1 MMDEMNVLNAPKK
14 VVDGLTEVFE
24 GLAQM
29 FEGVSDQLELLGA
42 DAAPEDKRVFPVMDQ
57 EAPAVSEKKG
67 TAAPHPRKK
76 PIKKTRKVEEASD
89 KLEEPVTDSNSDAAA
104 DTQAE
109 TENSTGEAEDTAEEN
124 FPADDA
130 DALPWGEDT
139 GQEKDTGQE
148 DEPPDKTKRSDKAQQ
163 PCKQE
168 TPAAAKTQPVVTI
181 TKDDITAVIVAKIKK
196 KRDNNEKIGQ
206 LLKAYGVAQLS
217 DLPPE
222 KYEAFLADV
231 SQI

>member
-1 MMDEMNVLNAPKK
+1 MDEMNALTAPKK
-14 VVDGLTEVFE
+14 VVDGLTGVFE

-42 DAAPEDKRVFPVMDQ
+42 DAVPADKRVFPVVDQ
-57 EAPAVSEKKG
+57 EVPVVSEKKG
-67 TAAPHPRKK
+67 AAAPHPRKK
-76 PIKKTRKVEEASD
+76 PLKKTRKVEEAVDKPEDPANDSD
-89 KLEEPVTDSNSDAAA
+89 SDAGA
-104 DTQAE
+104 DTQLDA
-109 TENSTGEAEDTAEEN
+109 ENSAGEAEDTIEEN

-139 GQEKDTGQE
+139 GQVKDTGQ
-148 DEPPDKTKRSDKAQQ
+148 PDKSQQ
-163 PCKQE
+163 VKQGA
-168 TPAAAKTQPVVTI
+168 PAAAKAQSAVTI

-217 DLPPE
+217 DLPAE

>member
-1 MMDEMNVLNAPKK
+1 MDELNALNAPKK

-42 DAAPEDKRVFPVMDQ
+42 DAVPEDKRIFPVVDQ

-67 TAAPHPRKK
+67 SVAPHPRKK
-76 PIKKTRKVEEASD
+76 PIKKTRKVEEAVDKPEDTANDSESD
-89 KLEEPVTDSNSDAAA
+89 VGT
-104 DTQAE
+104 DTQLDA
-109 TENSTGEAEDTAEEN
+109 ENSAGEAENTTEEN

-139 GQEKDTGQE
+139 GQVKETGKK
-148 DEPPDKTKRSDKAQQ
+148 DEPTDKTKQPDQPQQ
-163 PCKQE
+163 TEQE
-168 TPAAAKTQPVVTI
+168 SPFAAKTQSAVTI

-206 LLKAYGVAQLS
+206 LLKTYGVAQLS
-217 DLPPE
+217 DLPAE

>member
-1 MMDEMNVLNAPKK
+1 MDEMNVLNAPKK

-42 DAAPEDKRVFPVMDQ
+42 DAAPEDKRIFPIVDQ

-67 TAAPHPRKK
+67 AAASHPRKK
-76 PIKKTRKVEEASD
+76 PIKKIRKVEEASD
-89 KLEEPVTDSNSDAAA
+89 KLEEPVTDSNSDATA
-104 DTQAE
+104 DIQPDA
-109 TENSTGEAEDTAEEN
+109 ENSAGEAEEEEN

-139 GQEKDTGQE
+139 GQVKETGRK
-148 DEPPDKTKRSDKAQQ
+148 DEPPDKTKQSASGREK
-163 PCKQE
+163 
-168 TPAAAKTQPVVTI
+168 PVVTI

-196 KRDNNEKIGQ
+196 KRDNNGKIGQ
-206 LLKAYGVAQLS
+206 LLKTYGVAQLS
-217 DLPPE
+217 DLPAE

>member
-1 MMDEMNVLNAPKK
+1 MMDEQNALNAPKK

-24 GLAQM
+24 GLVQM

-42 DAAPEDKRVFPVMDQ
+42 DAVPEDKRIIPVVDQ
-57 EAPAVSEKKG
+57 EASAVSEKKG
-67 TAAPHPRKK
+67 SAAPHPRKK
-76 PIKKTRKVEEASD
+76 PIKKTRKVEEAVDKPEDPVNASD
-89 KLEEPVTDSNSDAAA
+89 GDAGA
-104 DTQAE
+104 DTQLDA
-109 TENSTGEAEDTAEEN
+109 ENSAGEAEDSTEEN

-139 GQEKDTGQE
+139 GQEKETGQK
-148 DEPPDKTKRSDKAQQ
+148 DEPTDKTKQPDKSQQ
-163 PCKQE
+163 AKQE
-168 TPAAAKTQPVVTI
+168 SPAAAKTQSAVMI

-206 LLKAYGVAQLS
+206 LLKTYGVAQLS
-217 DLPPE
+217 DLPTE

>member
-1 MMDEMNVLNAPKK
+1 MMDELNVLNAPKK

-29 FEGVSDQLELLGA
+29 FEGVSDQLELLGT
-42 DAAPEDKRVFPVMDQ
+42 DAASEDKPLRPVVDR
-57 EAPAVSEKKG
+57 EGPAVSEKKG
-67 TAAPHPRKK
+67 VAAPHPRKK
-76 PIKKTRKVEEASD
+76 PVKKTRKVEEVSD
-89 KLEEPVTDSNSDAAA
+89 KLEEPVTDSDSDAAA
-104 DTQAE
+104 DTQPDAE
-109 TENSTGEAEDTAEEN
+109 SPTGEAEDTAEEN

-139 GQEKDTGQE
+139 GQKETDQKEELPDNPQQTKQDASSKEK
-148 DEPPDKTKRSDKAQQ
+148 
-163 PCKQE
+163 
-168 TPAAAKTQPVVTI
+168 PVVTI
-181 TKDDITAVIVAKIKK
+181 TKDDITKVIVTKIKK

-206 LLKAYGVAQLS
+206 LLKTYGVAQLS
-217 DLPPE
+217 DLPVE

>member
-42 DAAPEDKRVFPVMDQ
+42 DAAPEDKRIFPIVNQ

-67 TAAPHPRKK
+67 AAASHPRKK
-76 PIKKTRKVEEASD
+76 PIKKIRKVEEASD
-89 KLEEPVTDSNSDAAA
+89 KLEEPVTDSNSDATA
-104 DTQAE
+104 DIQPDA
-109 TENSTGEAEDTAEEN
+109 ENSAGEAEEEEN
-124 FPADDA
+124 FRADDA
-130 DALPWGEDT
+130 DDLPWS
-139 GQEKDTGQE
+139 KDTGQVKE
-148 DEPPDKTKRSDKAQQ
+148 TTDKTRQPDKAQQ
-163 PCKQE
+163 AKQE
-168 TPAAAKTQPVVTI
+168 SPAAATTSSAVTI

-206 LLKAYGVAQLS
+206 LLKTYGVAQLS
-217 DLPPE
+217 DLPAE

>member
-42 DAAPEDKRVFPVMDQ
+42 DAAPEDKRIFPAVDQ

-67 TAAPHPRKK
+67 AAAPHPRKK

-89 KLEEPVTDSNSDAAA
+89 KLEEPVTDSNSDADA
-104 DTQAE
+104 DIQPDA
-109 TENSTGEAEDTAEEN
+109 ENSAREAEEEEN
-124 FPADDA
+124 FPVDDA
-130 DALPWGEDT
+130 DNLPWSEDT
-139 GQEKDTGQE
+139 GQVKETGQK
-148 DEPPDKTKRSDKAQQ
+148 DEPTDKTRQPDKSHQA
-163 PCKQE
+163 KQE
-168 TPAAAKTQPVVTI
+168 SPAAAMTPSAVTI
-181 TKDDITAVIVAKIKK
+181 TKDDITAVIVTKIKK

-206 LLKAYGVAQLS
+206 LLKTYGVAQLS
-217 DLPPE
+217 DLPAE

>member
-1 MMDEMNVLNAPKK
+1 MMDKMNVLNAPKK

-42 DAAPEDKRVFPVMDQ
+42 DATPEDKRIFPAVNQ
-57 EAPAVSEKKG
+57 EVSAVSEKKG
-67 TAAPHPRKK
+67 AAAPHPRKK
-76 PIKKTRKVEEASD
+76 PIKKTRKVDEASD
-89 KLEEPVTDSNSDAAA
+89 KLEEPVTDSNSDAGA
-104 DTQAE
+104 DTQPGA
-109 TENSTGEAEDTAEEN
+109 ENSAGEAEEEEN

-130 DALPWGEDT
+130 DALPWSEDT
-139 GQEKDTGQE
+139 GQEKETGQK
-148 DEPPDKTKRSDKAQQ
+148 DEPSDKTRQPDKSQQ
-163 PCKQE
+163 AKQE
-168 TPAAAKTQPVVTI
+168 STAAAATPSAVTI

-206 LLKAYGVAQLS
+206 LLKTYGVAQLS
-217 DLPPE
+217 DLPAE

>member
-1 MMDEMNVLNAPKK
+1 MMDEINALTAPKK

-29 FEGVSDQLELLGA
+29 FEGVSDQLELLGT
-42 DAAPEDKRVFPVMDQ
+42 DAVPADKRVFPVMDQ

-67 TAAPHPRKK
+67 AAAPHPRKK
-76 PIKKTRKVEEASD
+76 PLKKTRKVGEAVD
-89 KLEEPVTDSNSDAAA
+89 KLEEPVTDSDSDAA
-104 DTQAE
+104 T
-109 TENSTGEAEDTAEEN
+109 AEDTAEEN

-139 GQEKDTGQE
+139 GQGKDTGQK
-148 DEPPDKTKRSDKAQQ
+148 DEPPDKTKQSASGREK
-163 PCKQE
+163 
-168 TPAAAKTQPVVTI
+168 PVVTI

-206 LLKAYGVAQLS
+206 LLKTYGVAQLS
-217 DLPPE
+217 DLPAE

>member
-42 DAAPEDKRVFPVMDQ
+42 DAALEDKRLFPVMDQ
-57 EAPAVSEKKG
+57 EVPAVSEKKG

-89 KLEEPVTDSNSDAAA
+89 KLREPVIDSNSDAGA
-104 DTQAE
+104 DTQPDA
-109 TENSTGEAEDTAEEN
+109 ENSAGEAEEEEN

-130 DALPWGEDT
+130 DALPWSEDT
-139 GQEKDTGQE
+139 GQKK
-148 DEPPDKTKRSDKAQQ
+148 DEPADKTRQPDKSQQ
-163 PCKQE
+163 AKQE
-168 TPAAAKTQPVVTI
+168 SPAAAATPSAVTI

-206 LLKAYGVAQLS
+206 LLKTYGVAQLS
-217 DLPPE
+217 DLPAE

>member
-1 MMDEMNVLNAPKK
+1 MMDELNALNAPKK

-42 DAAPEDKRVFPVMDQ
+42 DAVPEGKRIFPVVDQ

-67 TAAPHPRKK
+67 SAAPHPRKK
-76 PIKKTRKVEEASD
+76 PIKKTRKVEEAVDKPEDPVNASD
-89 KLEEPVTDSNSDAAA
+89 SDAGA
-104 DTQAE
+104 DTQPDA
-109 TENSTGEAEDTAEEN
+109 ENSAGEAEDSTEEN

-130 DALPWGEDT
+130 DDLPWS
-139 GQEKDTGQE
+139 KDTGQVKE
-148 DEPPDKTKRSDKAQQ
+148 TGQKNEPTDKTKQPDKSQQ
-163 PCKQE
+163 AKQE
-168 TPAAAKTQPVVTI
+168 SPAAAKTQSAVTI

-196 KRDNNEKIGQ
+196 KRDNNEKIGR
-206 LLKAYGVAQLS
+206 LLKTYGVAQLS
-217 DLPPE
+217 DLPAE

>member
-1 MMDEMNVLNAPKK
+1 MDEMNVLNAPKK

-42 DAAPEDKRVFPVMDQ
+42 DAAPEDKRIFPVVDQ
-57 EAPAVSEKKG
+57 CAPAVSEKKG
-67 TAAPHPRKK
+67 AEEPHPRKK
-76 PIKKTRKVEEASD
+76 PIKKTRKIEEASE
-89 KLEEPVTDSNSDAAA
+89 KLEDPVNDSDSDAGA
-104 DTQAE
+104 DTQPDA
-109 TENSTGEAEDTAEEN
+109 ENSAGEAEDTTEEN

-139 GQEKDTGQE
+139 GQVKETGQK
-148 DEPPDKTKRSDKAQQ
+148 DEPTDKTKQPDKSQQ
-163 PCKQE
+163 AKQE
-168 TPAAAKTQPVVTI
+168 SPAAAKTQSAVTI

-206 LLKAYGVAQLS
+206 LLKTYGVAQLS
-217 DLPPE
+217 DLPAE

>member
-1 MMDEMNVLNAPKK
+1 MMDEQNALNAPKK

-42 DAAPEDKRVFPVMDQ
+42 DAVPEDKRIIPVVNQ

-67 TAAPHPRKK
+67 SAAPHPRKK
-76 PIKKTRKVEEASD
+76 PIKKTRKVEEAVE
-89 KLEEPVTDSNSDAAA
+89 KLEVSVNDSDSDAGA
-104 DTQAE
+104 DTQLDA
-109 TENSTGEAEDTAEEN
+109 ENSAGEAENTTEEN

-130 DALPWGEDT
+130 DVPPWAEDT
-139 GQEKDTGQE
+139 GQKEA
-148 DEPPDKTKRSDKAQQ
+148 PFDKTTDKDKPTEKA
-163 PCKQE
+163 E
-168 TPAAAKTQPVVTI
+168 TPSAVTI
-181 TKDDITAVIVAKIKK
+181 TKDEITAVIVAKIKK

-206 LLKAYGVAQLS
+206 LLKTYGVAQLS
-217 DLPPE
+217 DLPAE

>member
-42 DAAPEDKRVFPVMDQ
+42 DAAPEDKRIFPAMNQ
-57 EAPAVSEKKG
+57 EVSAVSEKKG
-67 TAAPHPRKK
+67 AAAPHPRKK

-89 KLEEPVTDSNSDAAA
+89 KLEEPITASNSDAGA
-104 DTQAE
+104 DTQSDA
-109 TENSTGEAEDTAEEN
+109 ENSAGEAEEEEN

-130 DALPWGEDT
+130 DALPWSEDT
-139 GQEKDTGQE
+139 GQK
-148 DEPPDKTKRSDKAQQ
+148 DEPADKTRQPDKSQQ
-163 PCKQE
+163 AKQE
-168 TPAAAKTQPVVTI
+168 STAAAATPSAVTI

-206 LLKAYGVAQLS
+206 LLKTYGVAQLS
-217 DLPPE
+217 DLPAE